1 MNSCSSALDKSTGNK
16 IAIKK
21 VSRAFDDPVDAKRI
35 LREIKLMKK
44 FSHENVGLRS
54 LPPSLPP
61 SLLLLILLL
70 GPSTSRSLSSP
81 SNNGRVRR
89 YLYCLGM
96 FSLHPLETLISY
108 STPNLRI

>member
-54 LPPSLPP
+54 LP
-61 SLLLLILLL
+61 LLLLILLL